1 MDKKYVKIKFNLKNS
16 KKRTIAVKT
25 IQNDAKDEDLKSLAD
40 FIENFIDGSKED
52 VIKVVETIIQ

>member
-1 MDKKYVKIKFNLKNS
+1 MDKKYVKIKFNLQNS

-25 IQNDAKDEDLKSLAD
+25 IQNEAKDEDLKSLAD
-40 FIENFIDGSKED
+40 FIENFIDGSKEE